1 MQLGQR
7 YFQRA
12 SSNDFAKSFT
22 IPLFHF
28 DSWLLFIFED
38 YLNVDDPVMQ
48 VKKYTRMITSMRK
61 EK

>member
-7 YFQRA
+7 CFERA

-22 IPLFHF
+22 IPLFNF

-38 YLNVDDPVMQ
+38 YLNVDDPVIQ
-48 VKKYTRMITSMRK
+48 VKKYTRMITSM
-61 EK
+61 

>member
-12 SSNDFAKSFT
+12 SSNDFAESFT

-48 VKKYTRMITSMRK
+48 VKKYTRMITSMQK

>member
-12 SSNDFAKSFT
+12 SSNDFAESFT

-38 YLNVDDPVMQ
+38 YLNVDDPVIQ
-48 VKKYTRMITSMRK
+48 VKKYTRMITSM
-61 EK
+61 